1 MQFDEVKPEHFSTIS
16 RDPFPH
22 ILIDRALL
30 QISGGDARAAKF
42 RVDALAAAGWAHSG
56 LVPFGRYPDQ
66 AAAAFN
72 RLRVWLAAGFFHGVF
87 CFATPGHRRRCRPAR
102 AGLFSRHHHPA
113 DS

>member
-66 AAAAFN
+66 AAAALN
-72 RLRVWLAAGFFHGVF
+72 RLRTVLEITEKPAQVLAELQKQG
-87 CFATPGHRRRCRPAR
+87 
-102 AGLFSRHHHPA
+102 
-113 DS
+113 

>member
-42 RVDALAAAGWAHSG
+42 RVDALAAAGGAVEREAGEEQALQAEQVDETVEGVGAH
-56 LVPFGRYPDQ
+56 R
-66 AAAAFN
+66 
-72 RLRVWLAAGFFHGVF
+72 
-87 CFATPGHRRRCRPAR
+87 HRPCLQR
-102 AGLFSRHHHPA
+102 
-113 DS
+113 

>member
-30 QISGGDARAAKF
+30 QISGGDARAAKV

-56 LVPFGRYPDQ
+56 LGPFGRYPDQ

-72 RLRVWLAAGFFHGVF
+72 RLRTVLEITEKPAQVLAELQKQG
-87 CFATPGHRRRCRPAR
+87 
-102 AGLFSRHHHPA
+102 
-113 DS
+113 

>member
-42 RVDALAAAGWAHSG
+42 RVDALAALEKIG
-56 LVPFGRYPDQ
+56 VPPTLPKARTGELTPPGMEWR
-66 AAAAFN
+66 A
-72 RLRVWLAAGFFHGVF
+72 RSKRVWLRLMNV
-87 CFATPGHRRRCRPAR
+87 
-102 AGLFSRHHHPA
+102 HPA
-113 DS
+113 

>member
-22 ILIDRALL
+22 ILIDRALMQL
-30 QISGGDARAAKF
+30 GGNDSRAAKF
-42 RVDALAAAGWAHSG
+42 RTEALAAAGWAHSN

-72 RLRVWLAAGFFHGVF
+72 RLRAALEITEKPAQVLAELAKLG
-87 CFATPGHRRRCRPAR
+87 
-102 AGLFSRHHHPA
+102 
-113 DS
+113 